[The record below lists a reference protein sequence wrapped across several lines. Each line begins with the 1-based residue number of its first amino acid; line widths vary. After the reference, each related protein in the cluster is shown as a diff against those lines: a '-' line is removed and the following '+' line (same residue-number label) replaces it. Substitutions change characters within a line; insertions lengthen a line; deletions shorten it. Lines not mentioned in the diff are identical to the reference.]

1 MSSACALW
9 VGLTEFVRST
19 PQTLQATP
27 LYQWLFVILYCFG
40 CGLNG
45 VLYVYDLWKAF
56 DHSPHNS
63 VWECFEMF
71 SKPCG
76 SHTRV
81 ATWRQKCFGSFGE
94 RSFSGNCQYY
104 SRQIAPILLTLL
116 VCLLAGLPAFAYVSL
131 QSVSNDT
138 WYKSVLKST
147 LGNAIVF
154 SITEVL
160 LGEFVAPWFAKHI
173 ATIRFGNT
181 KPSVRRYKL
190 EVNVLLLVETSFIV
204 APVVCVLLV
213 SESCLR

>member
-1 MSSACALW
+1 M
-9 VGLTEFVRST
+9 
-19 PQTLQATP
+19 
-27 LYQWLFVILYCFG
+27 
-40 CGLNG
+40 
-45 VLYVYDLWKAF
+45 LYVYDVWKGF
-56 DHSPHNS
+56 NHSAHNS

-71 SKPCG
+71 SKPQ
-76 SHTRV
+76 SLSPRV

-104 SRQIAPILLTLL
+104 TREITPILLTCM
-116 VCLLAGLPAFAYVSL
+116 VCLLAGVPAFAYVSL

-147 LGNAIVF
+147 LGNAFVF

-160 LGEFVAPWFAKHI
+160 LGELVAPWFAKHI

-181 KPSVRRYKL
+181 KPSVRRYKV
-190 EVNVLLLVETSFIV
+190 EVNVLLLVETSFVV